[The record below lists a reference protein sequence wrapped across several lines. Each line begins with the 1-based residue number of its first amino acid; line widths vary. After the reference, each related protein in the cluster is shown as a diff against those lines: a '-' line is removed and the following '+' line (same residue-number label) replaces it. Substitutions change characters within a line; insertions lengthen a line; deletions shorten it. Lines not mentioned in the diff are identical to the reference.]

1 MKNYLQTLHIQAIT
15 SVDGMLS
22 DMDAEILQNTWKIQY
37 ETMEREV
44 KLINRVVSKSQR
56 EMNRL
61 FSDNL
66 RDQLETPY
74 YRSAT
79 SKWFTTIDSI

>member
-1 MKNYLQTLHIQAIT
+1 
-15 SVDGMLS
+15 MLS
-22 DMDAEILQNTWKIQY
+22 DMDVEILQNTWKTQY

-61 FSDNL
+61 FAKVL
-66 RDQLETPY
+66 RIQLEKPY
-74 YRSAT
+74 IRS
-79 SKWFTTIDSI
+79 SKGKHRFSVL